1 MMEKKQEVRIKRIVD
16 AYNMIPN
23 LFWSV
28 IFLFPVALFC
38 YNYLV
43 VKYLIIFLLISL
55 VPVFLPRSFFNFF
68 QSPKM
73 AIFYRKAGVGFINKF
88 TQNGT
93 LINKIIRKRYPQ
105 YKFLSQK
112 KLSAQQL
119 FQQTYMFEKFHFML
133 CFFFILINGYACWQ
147 ALYGWANF
155 IFITNLIYN
164 IYPIFLQHYIRI
176 RILSLQQFK
185 NTAVNK

>member
-1 MMEKKQEVRIKRIVD
+1 MMDKKEEAKIKRIVD

-38 YNYLV
+38 YNYLMI
-43 VKYLIIFLLISL
+43 KYLIGFLVISL

-93 LINKIIRKRYPQ
+93 LINKIIRKKYPG
-105 YKFLSQK
+105 YKFLSPK

-119 FQQTYMFEKFHFML
+119 FQQTYMFERFHFML
-133 CFFFILINGYACWQ
+133 CFFFILINIDACFQ
-147 ALYGWANF
+147 NLYGWAIF
-155 IFITNLIYN
+155 IFISNLIYN
-164 IYPIFLQHYIRI
+164 IYPIFLQQYIRI

-185 NTAVNK
+185 NSAVNK